1 MLQVECLRGD
11 GAKPETVTRFDD
23 APLGDRIAANTAP
36 HLHSCIDRAGCAIGE
51 ATDVI
56 RVCVGQ
62 HDGGRTQFGHATEP
76 IRAAVEHDPRFLTLH
91 EQSAVP
97 AVAPR
102 SQLDF
107 TASAEEPQ
115 ADLLHR
121 HRGKVHSAVDPAQC
135 RPPRRALA

>member
-1 MLQVECLRGD
+1 
-11 GAKPETVTRFDD
+11 
-23 APLGDRIAANTAP
+23 
-36 HLHSCIDRAGCAIGE
+36 
-51 ATDVI
+51 VI
-56 RVCVGQ
+56 RMRVGQ
-62 HDGGRTQFGHATEP
+62 QDGGGTQPGNATEP

-107 TASAEEPQ
+107 TASAEELQ
-115 ADLLHR
+115 ADCR
-121 HRGKVHSAVDPAQC
+121 TDIAIKVHSAVDPAQC